1 MDWFLLACSALLA
14 VAMAVNLLDRRML
27 LLTAMVGVGF
37 YWPQPTTSAAAFYT
51 SCIAAEVLVGVA
63 ALVLDRKRGFWI
75 ADISLALVISHIM
88 GFVIDGSIPASP
100 YHSLVK
106 LLEFSQIVAC
116 VALSPVIAPILRNRD
131 EATT

>member
-1 MDWFLLACSALLA
+1 MDWFLLACSALFA
-14 VAMAVNLLDRRML
+14 VALAFNLLDRRML
-27 LLTAMVGVGF
+27 LLTALVGVGF

-63 ALVLDRKRGFWI
+63 AYALDRQRGFWI
-75 ADISLALVISHIM
+75 GEIALLLVLSHIM
-88 GFVIDGSIPASP
+88 GFTLDGSLPFSP
-100 YHSLVK
+100 YHLIVK
-106 LLEFSQIVAC
+106 LLEFSQIAAC